1 MLYVSKDKVILE
13 GEELNKL
20 YNSDNVSVN
29 TKPLKTILE
38 DLELKF
44 LREAL
49 LISKG
54 NVKKAAEYLEI
65 PRQTLQQKM
74 IKYKINKIKS

>member
-1 MLYVSKDKVILE
+1 MLYVSKDMVVLKGKEVD
-13 GEELNKL
+13 KL
-20 YNSDNVSVN
+20 YNNENSFLN

-44 LREAL
+44 IKEAL

-54 NVKKAAEYLEI
+54 NVKSAAKYLEI

-74 IKYKINKIKS
+74 IKYKLNRVRV